1 MDKICILVGTD
12 TENIVSRTLCYNNI
26 WHAKTIKEF
35 IECIKLAKFELDK
48 NPNYI
53 FDVIILDKIH
63 YEKSFLKLLMQRY
76 IKNNSFEKAFHFEE

>member
-63 YEKSFLKLLMQRY
+63 YEKTFLKLLMQRY
-76 IKNNSFEKAFHFEE
+76 IKNDFFEKAFRFEE

>member
-12 TENIVSRTLCYNNI
+12 TENIISRTLCYNNI

-63 YEKSFLKLLMQRY
+63 YEKTFLKLLMQRY
-76 IKNNSFEKAFHFEE
+76 IKNDSFEKAFHFEE

>member
-63 YEKSFLKLLMQRY
+63 YEKTFLKLLMQRY
-76 IKNNSFEKAFHFEE
+76 IKNDFFEKAFHFEE

>member
-12 TENIVSRTLCYNNI
+12 TENIISRTLCYNNI
-26 WHAKTIKEF
+26 WYAKTIKEF

-63 YEKSFLKLLMQRY
+63 YEKTFLKLLMQRY
-76 IKNNSFEKAFHFEE
+76 IKNNSFEKAFRFEE

>member
-35 IECIKLAKFELDK
+35 IECIKLAKFELNK

-63 YEKSFLKLLMQRY
+63 YEKTFLKLLMQRY
-76 IKNNSFEKAFHFEE
+76 IKNDYFEKAFRFEE

>member
-63 YEKSFLKLLMQRY
+63 YEKTFLKLLMQRY

>member
-26 WHAKTIKEF
+26 WYAKTIKEF

-63 YEKSFLKLLMQRY
+63 YEKTFLKLLMQRY
-76 IKNNSFEKAFHFEE
+76 IKNNSFEKAFRFKE

>member
-12 TENIVSRTLCYNNI
+12 TKNIVSRTLCYNNI

-63 YEKSFLKLLMQRY
+63 YEKTFLKLLMQRY
-76 IKNNSFEKAFHFEE
+76 IKNDYFEKAFHFEE

>member
-26 WHAKTIKEF
+26 WHVKTIREF

-63 YEKSFLKLLMQRY
+63 YEKSFLKLLMQRH
-76 IKNNSFEKAFHFEE
+76 IKNDSFEKAFHFEE

>member
-63 YEKSFLKLLMQRY
+63 YEKTFLKLLMQRY
-76 IKNNSFEKAFHFEE
+76 IKNGSFEKAFRFEE

>member
-12 TENIVSRTLCYNNI
+12 TENIISRTLCYNNI
-26 WHAKTIKEF
+26 GHAKTIKEF

-63 YEKSFLKLLMQRY
+63 YEKTFLKLLMQRY
-76 IKNNSFEKAFHFEE
+76 IKNNSFEKAFRFEE

>member
-12 TENIVSRTLCYNNI
+12 IENIVSRTLCYNNI

-35 IECIKLAKFELDK
+35 IECIKLAEFELDK

-63 YEKSFLKLLMQRY
+63 YEKTFLKLLMQRY
-76 IKNNSFEKAFHFEE
+76 IKNNSFEKAFRFEE

>member
-35 IECIKLAKFELDK
+35 IECIKLAKFELNK

-53 FDVIILDKIH
+53 FDVIILDKIY
-63 YEKSFLKLLMQRY
+63 YEKTFLKLLMQRY

>member
-1 MDKICILVGTD
+1 MDKICILVGID

-63 YEKSFLKLLMQRY
+63 YEKTFLKLLMQRH
-76 IKNNSFEKAFHFEE
+76 IKNDSFEKAFRFEE

>member
-63 YEKSFLKLLMQRY
+63 YEKTFLKFLMQRY
-76 IKNNSFEKAFHFEE
+76 IKNDSFEKVFHFEE

>member
-12 TENIVSRTLCYNNI
+12 TENIVSRTLCYNDI

-63 YEKSFLKLLMQRY
+63 YEKTFLKLLMQRY
-76 IKNNSFEKAFHFEE
+76 IKNDSFEKAFHFEE

>member
-12 TENIVSRTLCYNNI
+12 TEKVISRTLCYSNI

-35 IECIKLAKFELDK
+35 IECVKLAKFELNK

-63 YEKSFLKLLMQRY
+63 YEKSFLKLLMQRH
-76 IKNNSFEKAFHFEE
+76 IKNDSFEKAFRFEE

>member
-35 IECIKLAKFELDK
+35 IECIKLAKFELNK

-63 YEKSFLKLLMQRY
+63 YEKTFLKLLMQRY

>member
-35 IECIKLAKFELDK
+35 VECIKLAKFELDK

-63 YEKSFLKLLMQRY
+63 YEKTFLKLLMQRY

>member
-63 YEKSFLKLLMQRY
+63 YEKTFLKLLMQRY
-76 IKNNSFEKAFHFEE
+76 IKNNSVEKAFHFEE

>member
-12 TENIVSRTLCYNNI
+12 TENIVSRTLRYNNI

-63 YEKSFLKLLMQRY
+63 YEKTFLKLLMQRY
-76 IKNNSFEKAFHFEE
+76 IKNNSFEKVFHFEE

>member
-63 YEKSFLKLLMQRY
+63 YEKTFLKLLMQRY
-76 IKNNSFEKAFHFEE
+76 IKNDSFEKAFHFEE

>member
-12 TENIVSRTLCYNNI
+12 TENIVSRILCYNNI

-63 YEKSFLKLLMQRY
+63 YEKTFLKLLMQRY
-76 IKNNSFEKAFHFEE
+76 IKNNSSEKAFRFKE

>member
-63 YEKSFLKLLMQRY
+63 YEKTFLKLLIQRY
-76 IKNNSFEKAFHFEE
+76 IKNDSFEKAFHFEE

>member
-35 IECIKLAKFELDK
+35 IECIKLAKFELNK

-63 YEKSFLKLLMQRY
+63 YEKTFLKLLMQRY
-76 IKNNSFEKAFHFEE
+76 IKNDSFEKAFHFEE